1 MKSLKQEQLDG
12 FKKSEEAQAA
22 EQSEQVWE
30 EEYEARGVGLSHVRS
45 CGPL

>member
-22 EQSEQVWE
+22 EQNEQVW

-45 CGPL
+45 YGPL

>member
-1 MKSLKQEQLDG
+1 MKSLKQEQRDG
-12 FKKSEEAQAA
+12 FKGREEAQAS

-45 CGPL
+45 YGPL